1 MKKSR
6 ILFSCRPLA
15 GHFNP
20 LLPLA
25 DAARAAGHA
34 VAFAT
39 GDPAVGRAREEGFEA
54 FPAGPAESFRAEWS
68 PRFPGFTDLVGDAMR
83 EFFFTEI
90 FANLELVPRAID
102 LESVL
107 AAWHPDVVVHEIA
120 ELAAPL
126 VCTSLGIPYVDVGYG
141 PVMSRHLLEAAGN
154 AAAPHWRA
162 RGLDPHPLAGTYRY
176 LYIDPCP
183 PALQSR
189 AIADVDVVQQL
200 QPVAVA
206 EPRTQRPAWFD
217 DLPDRPT
224 VYVTFGTIWNRDLS
238 VFRLV
243 IEALRDDVNLIVTV
257 GSTNDPADL
266 GPQPGSVIIRQYI
279 PQHEVL
285 PWCGAAVIHGGS
297 GSTLGALAH
306 AVPLLMIPQGAD
318 QWANAELVAAAGA
331 GLWLMR
337 DQVSSQVVRE
347 RVTTLLGDPAYA
359 NAAGTIRAQ
368 IREMPSAAEVIVRIE
383 ALLAVTELAD

>member
-1 MKKSR
+1 MR
-6 ILFSCRPLA
+6 VLFACRPLA
-15 GHFNP
+15 GHFDP

-25 DAARAAGHA
+25 RAAQAAGHA

-39 GDPAVGRAREEGFEA
+39 GDPAVGRARAGGFEA
-54 FPAGPAESFRAEWS
+54 FPAGPAESFRAEWA

-102 LESVL
+102 LESVI

-126 VCTSLGIPYVDVGYG
+126 VCTSLGLPYVDVGYG
-141 PVMSRHLLEAAGN
+141 PLTPRQLLEAAGA

-162 RGLDPHPLAGTYRY
+162 RGLDPHPLAGIYRY

-183 PALQSR
+183 PALQVP
-189 AIADVDVVQQL
+189 AIADVGVMQRL
-200 QPVAVA
+200 RPVSID
-206 EPRTQRPAWFD
+206 EPGTQRPAWFD

-238 VFRLV
+238 IFRIV
-243 IEALRDDVNLIVTV
+243 VEALREHVNLIVTV
-257 GSTNDPADL
+257 GSPNDPAAL
-266 GPQPGSVIIRQYI
+266 GPQPGSVIVRQYI

-285 PWCGAAVIHGGS
+285 PWCAAAVIHGGS
-297 GSTLGALAH
+297 GSMLGALAH
-306 AVPLLMIPQGAD
+306 GVPLLVIPRGAD
-318 QWANAELVAAAGA
+318 QWTNAERIVAARA
-331 GLWLMR
+331 GLCLLR
-337 DQVSSQVVRE
+337 EQVSADAVRE
-347 RVTTLLGDPAYA
+347 QVIALLGDPAYA
-359 NAAGTIRAQ
+359 NAAATIQAQ
-368 IREMPSAAEVIVRIE
+368 IREMPSAAQAIVRIE
-383 ALLAVTELAD
+383 ELLSAIELGG